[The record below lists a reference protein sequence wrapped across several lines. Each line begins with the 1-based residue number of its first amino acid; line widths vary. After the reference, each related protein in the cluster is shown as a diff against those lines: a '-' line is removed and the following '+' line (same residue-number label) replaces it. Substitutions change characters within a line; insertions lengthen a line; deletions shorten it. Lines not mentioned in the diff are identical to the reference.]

1 MLITLNKMLITLNKM
16 LITYDK
22 KHVKLLLY
30 DIQKEHLKKL
40 ANFIEKFKY
49 SCIKNSNTSSFYKKP
64 TILLE
69 NSKMQQ
75 NRNKRAKIKKI

>member
-1 MLITLNKMLITLNKM
+1 MLITLNKTLITLNKM

-22 KHVKLLLY
+22 KHVKLLQY
-30 DIQKEHLKKL
+30 NIQKEYLKKL

-69 NSKMQQ
+69 STKMQQ

>member
-1 MLITLNKMLITLNKM
+1 MLITLNKTLITLNKM

-30 DIQKEHLKKL
+30 NIQKKHLKKL

-49 SCIKNSNTSSFYKKP
+49 SCIKNSNISSFYKKP

-69 NSKMQQ
+69 NLKMQQ